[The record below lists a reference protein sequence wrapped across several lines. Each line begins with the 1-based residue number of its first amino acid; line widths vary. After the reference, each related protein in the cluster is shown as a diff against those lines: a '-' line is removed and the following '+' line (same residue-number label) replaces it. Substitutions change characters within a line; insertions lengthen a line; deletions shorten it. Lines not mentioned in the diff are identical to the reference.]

1 MLSKLTMKYLFGLFL
16 LGILASCKKPEEF
29 PDVPV
34 INFTDIYSTQN
45 AQGHDDN
52 LTIVL
57 NFTDGDGDVGY
68 KELGQNGPPYDTQGS
83 QYYNNYLAKLF
94 LFKNNA
100 WSEYPTVLP
109 LGGRLPYL
117 TPDGKN
123 KALKGQITCNFI
135 LAGIMADQDTF
146 RLDVFIYDRAL
157 HQSNVVTTSEIVL
170 NTQ

>member
-1 MLSKLTMKYLFGLFL
+1 MKYLSFLFL
-16 LGILASCKKPEEF
+16 VAVLASCKKPEEY

-34 INFTDIYSTQN
+34 IDFVDMYSTKN
-45 AQGHDDN
+45 NQGVDET
-52 LTIVL
+52 LTILL

-68 KELGQNGPPYDTQGS
+68 KEIGQNGPPYDTQGS

-94 LFKNNA
+94 LFKNNN
-100 WSEYPTVLP
+100 WTEYPTVLP

-117 TPDGKN
+117 TPEGKN
-123 KALKGQITCNFI
+123 KALKGQIQCDFL
-135 LAGIMADQDTF
+135 LAGLNADIDTF

-157 HQSNVVTTSEIVL
+157 HQSNIVTTPAIVL